1 MSSAKKTETTRAPA
15 PDLVSQY
22 RPLGL
27 KAVLAAAL
35 QIKRSRPLAKPAKV
49 VA

>member
-1 MSSAKKTETTRAPA
+1 MSAKTDDKKPA
-15 PDLVSQY
+15 ADLISRY

-35 QIKRSRPLAKPAKV
+35 QVKAGTLAPKKT

>member
-1 MSSAKKTETTRAPA
+1 MTKKFETKPKPA
-15 PDLVSQY
+15 CDLVKRY

-35 QIKRSRPLAKPAKV
+35 QIKARRRPDVPNA
-49 VA
+49 

>member
-1 MSSAKKTETTRAPA
+1 MSAKQSAAHKPA
-15 PDLVSQY
+15 HTDLATQY

-35 QIKRSRPLAKPAKV
+35 MVKPKAIKKTA
-49 VA
+49 

>member
-1 MSSAKKTETTRAPA
+1 MSAKQGANHQPA
-15 PDLVSQY
+15 QNDLSAQY

-35 QIKRSRPLAKPAKV
+35 MVKPKALKKS
-49 VA
+49 A

>member
-1 MSSAKKTETTRAPA
+1 MTTKTSDKPKSGC
-15 PDLVSQY
+15 DLIHRY

-35 QIKRSRPLAKPAKV
+35 QLKARMRDSNVPNA
-49 VA
+49 

>member
-1 MSSAKKTETTRAPA
+1 MSAMKKPA
-15 PDLVSQY
+15 GKPAADLVSQY

-35 QIKRSRPLAKPAKV
+35 QLKARPAAKPSA
-49 VA
+49 A